1 MTERVMLTVYCY
13 DIVRDR
19 TRARVARMLEQEAV
33 RVQDSVFEIRLTQAA
48 ADRLYRRISR
58 LLDDGDKLRMYAIG
72 AVALP
77 RCRSDG
83 GAPIA
88 GDGDYWIV

>member
-33 RVQDSVFEIRLTQAA
+33 RVQDSVFEARLTPRHAHALFQAA
-48 ADRLYRRISR
+48 AGELGTGDSLRLYAVTATGMRVSR
-58 LLDDGDKLRMYAIG
+58 A
-72 AVALP
+72 A
-77 RCRSDG
+77 G
-83 GAPIA
+83 GAPLPE
-88 GDGDYWIV
+88 DHDFYLF